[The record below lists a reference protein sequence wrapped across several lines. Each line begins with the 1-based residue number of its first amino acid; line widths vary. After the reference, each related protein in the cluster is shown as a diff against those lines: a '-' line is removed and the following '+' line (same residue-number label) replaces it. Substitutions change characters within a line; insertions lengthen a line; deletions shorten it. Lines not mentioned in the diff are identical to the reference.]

1 LKRRDFL
8 ATTALFSLFAGEA
21 LADTRKK
28 KASTKKKS
36 TPKPRKKKPA
46 PTTRASAVTAGSA
59 SSVHSA
65 DSPLIDNPPDG
76 TSASRL
82 PPTRAP
88 ELPGEWH
95 SYQIT
100 TTLKLSASGK
110 HARLWLPL
118 PSSLETIYQRMSS
131 HAWQGN
137 PHSAAIQREPD
148 GQLEVLHCEWPDAAN
163 ATLQLVTTVTTADRH
178 FDITRRTVAPERDDI
193 LRLNLRASSRI
204 PNEGLARELGER
216 IVGRIRDPIAQVKA
230 IYDWI
235 CEHALYDM
243 NIPGCGTGDINELLA
258 TGRYSGRSADIN
270 GLFVSICRSIGIPA
284 RCVFGIRTGSSRL
297 FQSLGLRSQ
306 DASQAQHVRAEFY
319 LPGYGWIAVDPSDVC
334 RAAAYERMS
343 GNDTRLISLK
353 RILFGVWEMNW
364 VAFHNGTDVQLPGRG
379 NRLPFFIHP
388 ELHLDGQRISE
399 TGIGSRAAW
408 SISARRIVT

>member
-8 ATTALFSLFAGEA
+8 ATALFSLFAGEA
-21 LADTRKK
+21 LADTKK
-28 KASTKKKS
+28 KKTSTKKKS

-46 PTTRASAVTAGSA
+46 TTTRASVVQASSA
-59 SSVHSA
+59 STVHSA
-65 DSPLIDNPPDG
+65 DSPLIDSPPDG

-82 PPTRAP
+82 PAVRAQ
-88 ELPGEWH
+88 EVPGEWQ

-100 TTLKLSASGK
+100 TTLRLNAPGK

-118 PSSLETIYQRMSS
+118 PSSRETIYQRMTS

-137 PHSAAIQREPD
+137 PHSAAIQREAD
-148 GQLEVLHCEWPDAAN
+148 ERLEVLHCEWPDAAN
-163 ATLQLVTTVTTADRH
+163 ATLQLITTVNTADRH
-178 FDITRRTVAPERDDI
+178 FDITRRTVAPDRDDI
-193 LRLNLRASSRI
+193 LRLNLRASSQI
-204 PNEGLARELGER
+204 PNDGLARELGER

-235 CEHALYDM
+235 CEHAIYDP
-243 NIPGCGTGDINELLA
+243 NAPGCGIGDINQLLA
-258 TGRYSGRSADIN
+258 SGHYSGRSADIN

-297 FQSLGLRSQ
+297 FKSLGLRSE

-319 LPGYGWIAVDPSDVC
+319 LPGYAWIPVDPSDVC
-334 RAAAYERMS
+334 RAAAYEVLTKS
-343 GNDTRLISLK
+343 DARLMSLK
-353 RILFGVWEMNW
+353 RVLFGVWEMNW

-379 NRLPFFIHP
+379 NRLPFFIQP
-388 ELHLDGQRISE
+388 ELHLDGQRVSEQKISD
-399 TGIGSRAAW
+399 RFW
-408 SISARRIVT
+408 SVSVRRIAT